1 MSIVHHADE
10 GRFALDLPEGEAVL
24 EYALDGR
31 VMDIQSTRVPAAAR
45 RQGIGGRLAEE
56 ALTHAR
62 QQGWRVIPSCGFVRA
77 WVAEHPEHRDLLAG

>member
-1 MSIVHHADE
+1 MPVVHHADE

-24 EYALDGR
+24 EYVLDEG
-31 VMDIQSTRVPAAAR
+31 VMNILSTRVPVAAR
-45 RQGIGGRLAEE
+45 HRGIGGRMVET

-77 WVAEHPEHRDLLAG
+77 WVGKHPEHRELLAS

>member
-1 MSIVHHADE
+1 MPIVHHADE

-24 EYALDGR
+24 EYVLDAG
-31 VMDIQSTRVPAAAR
+31 VMNILSTRVPQAAR
-45 RQGIGGRLAEE
+45 RRGTGGRLVET

-77 WVAEHPEHRDLLAG
+77 WVGRHPEYRELLAS